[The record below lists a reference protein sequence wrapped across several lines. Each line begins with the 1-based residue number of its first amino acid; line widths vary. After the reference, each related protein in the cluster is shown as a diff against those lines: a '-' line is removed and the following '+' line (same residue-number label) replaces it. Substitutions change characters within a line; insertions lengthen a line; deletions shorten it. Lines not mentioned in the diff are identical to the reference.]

1 MNRSFRV
8 VVDDER
14 KDPDPALPV
23 DVERW
28 ASLVS
33 DVLDT
38 EGLGQ
43 RRVEVH
49 IHFVD
54 EGPMASLNA
63 EHMGEDGPT
72 DVLTFPVDNPAE
84 VAAEVPVLL
93 GDVVVCPSI
102 ASRQASSHA
111 GDYQSE
117 IALLLVHGLLHLLG
131 HDHANPTEEAAM
143 QVREREHLARYG
155 LVLP

>member
-1 MNRSFRV
+1 
-8 VVDDER
+8 
-14 KDPDPALPV
+14 
-23 DVERW
+23 
-28 ASLVS
+28 
-33 DVLDT
+33 
-38 EGLGQ
+38 
-43 RRVEVH
+43 
-49 IHFVD
+49 
-54 EGPMASLNA
+54 MASLNA

-72 DVLTFPVDNPAE
+72 DVLSFPVDNPAE